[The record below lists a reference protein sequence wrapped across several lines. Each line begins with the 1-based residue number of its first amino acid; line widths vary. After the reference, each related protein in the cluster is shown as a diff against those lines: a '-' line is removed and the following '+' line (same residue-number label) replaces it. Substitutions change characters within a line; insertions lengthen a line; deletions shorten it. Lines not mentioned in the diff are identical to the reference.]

1 VEGESTRARAPSV
14 ELEAIGHGRKLT
26 IDAIGAPAVLIFVA
40 RETAVS
46 ARTVVDSIR
55 ARYPMAS
62 QVVVATVADL
72 RGIPRL
78 ARRVVRGRMKESY
91 DHAVERLEEG
101 QAPEDYVLILPDWDG
116 AVMTALGIDDL
127 SKTIAVA
134 VIDAAGD
141 VTGVYHGFD
150 TATRVLALLERA
162 RG

>member
-1 VEGESTRARAPSV
+1 MEGESIRVRAPAV
-14 ELEAIGHGRKLT
+14 ELEAIGHGRR
-26 IDAIGAPAVLIFVA
+26 IAVDAIGAPAVLIFVG

-46 ARTVVDSIR
+46 ARTVVDDIR
-55 ARYPMAS
+55 ARYPRAS

-78 ARRVVRGRMKESY
+78 ARRIAQGRMKEPY
-91 DHAVERLEEG
+91 EHAVARLEEG
-101 QAPEDYVLILPDWDG
+101 RAPEDYVLILPDWDG
-116 AVMTALGIDDL
+116 VLIRALGIDDL

-134 VIDAAGD
+134 VIDASGN

-150 TATRVLALLERA
+150 TATRALALLEQA